1 MLSSSSSVQLK
12 VSYFIFTRQMAASY
26 SFTVPQT
33 ASSRRL
39 RDAAVNHLLSGQ
51 SQPTAVF
58 NTVVSATNH
67 SLSRAA
73 SHTECL
79 RSDEPCF
86 PTVTPTWLSTLLCTL
101 TCKRRRRRGRRVR
114 FLTNCGVYWSVDSI
128 GCVRCVACN
137 CESTKVS
144 CSDCCRCKLSVGRQ
158 HRSVWFVLLLNT
170 AESDRPSVRAVARDK
185 PVYIRSFSCYQ
196 AMSAL
201 LQVRLLHSLLN
212 AESFHFVILLLLF
225 HLFSVYR
232 WLLRSEI

>member
-12 VSYFIFTRQMAASY
+12 VSYFFFTRQMAASY
-26 SFTVPQT
+26 SFIVPQT

-67 SLSRAA
+67 SLSKAA

-86 PTVTPTWLSTLLCTL
+86 PTVTPTWPSTLLCTL

-114 FLTNCGVYWSVDSI
+114 FLTVT
-128 GCVRCVACN
+128 VACIGQLI
-137 CESTKVS
+137 V
-144 CSDCCRCKLSVGRQ
+144 LAAFV
-158 HRSVWFVLLLNT
+158 VWLVIASLL
-170 AESDRPSVRAVARDK
+170 RFRAVTAAAA
-185 PVYIRSFSCYQ
+185 SC
-196 AMSAL
+196 
-201 LQVRLLHSLLN
+201 R
-212 AESFHFVILLLLF
+212 
-225 HLFSVYR
+225 
-232 WLLRSEI
+232 